1 MLRPTPVWFVVILI
15 ASLIDC
21 AGVAFGAAAGKGT
34 VNQHRARAAAQMS
47 TKGASNNNAQ
57 WSADPVRGW
66 VRAEERH
73 KMQQKPASS
82 EATKQNDGTQK
93 GKGKGK
99 KF

>member
-1 MLRPTPVWFVVILI
+1 MRRPTPVWAIAFLI
-15 ASLIDC
+15 ALFVDC
-21 AGVAFGAAAGKGT
+21 TGVAFGAAAGKGS
-34 VNQHRARAAAQMS
+34 VNQHGARGAAQMS

-73 KMQQKPASS
+73 KMHEKTAASQP
-82 EATKQNDGTQK
+82 TKQNDGTEK